1 MSNIT
6 LTAGVRQNL
15 LSLQQTAD
23 LMSQTQNCL
32 ATGKKVNS
40 ALDNPLNFFTSSS
53 LSARASDL
61 SNLLDSMSN
70 GIQTIQAANNG
81 LTAMTSLVQQLQAT
95 VSQARGD
102 LTAAAIT
109 PGSYTTTGGNTST
122 ETNNKL
128 TLDLGGGVNVS
139 VDTYTHTNATVS
151 TVTGTGG
158 VFSADL
164 SAAAFSIND
173 GNGADAIT
181 FQAGS
186 VTEAAKIAD
195 INTSFQ
201 AAGSTVSAED
211 HNGQIR
217 LVNST
222 GKTITVTAD
231 AASAADTGIATGTV
245 STDGSVEVNQVKT
258 IDQLVSEINGSSVLS
273 GQVKASNVSGQLK
286 LENLT
291 NTDFTLTGA
300 SATAITGATANTTT
314 LAGGV
319 GAALSSVR
327 QSLLTQFNSLLTQL
341 DQAATDSGYNGIN
354 LLNGDSLKLDFNADG
369 SSSIT
374 VQAKD
379 FERQCVHRQ
388 QHQSWTVDGDER
400 PVREQQS
407 ARHPEHVPERCAHHA
422 PYPGLLARLAA
433 VGGADPSG
441 LHQEHDQHPADRLGQ
456 PGARRYQRGKRQPAV
471 LANSPAA
478 LDHRAVAVFAGQPG
492 GAPSVRLIASQNLKE
507 ETAGPCPAVL
517 LLGGR
522 AGER

>member
-23 LMSQTQNCL
+23 LMSQTQNRL

-102 LTAAAIT
+102 STAAAIT

-195 INTSFQ
+195 INTSLQ

-379 FERQCVHRQ
+379 SNGNAFTVNSTNLGLSTGTSAQFASNSQLDTLSTSLSDALTTLRTQASSLGSQLSVVQTRQDFTKNMINTLQTGSDNLVLADTNGESANLLSLQTRQ
-388 QHQSWTVDGDER
+388 QLSITALSLSSQAN
-400 PVREQQS
+400 Q
-407 ARHPEHVPERCAHHA
+407 
-422 PYPGLLARLAA
+422 
-433 VGGADPSG
+433 
-441 LHQEHDQHPADRLGQ
+441 
-456 PGARRYQRGKRQPAV
+456 AV
-471 LANSPAA
+471 L
-478 LDHRAVAVFAGQPG
+478 
-492 GAPSVRLIASQNLKE
+492 RLF
-507 ETAGPCPAVL
+507 G
-517 LLGGR
+517 
-522 AGER
+522 